1 MTESDAI
8 PEAGGPVSAGLASGK
23 LPPQLRE
30 VMFLAAAAAEA
41 GESVSAGLALGKLP
55 PQLQKLV
62 AKSSSTATIEQQ
74 RALETLTHRS
84 ANASIT
90 VLLSADDL
98 NNVVRFLASLERSP
112 SPEASRPTGV
122 LVVSTD
128 LDTRLLLVSH
138 LEKLGYHVWTADCGS
153 DAYQLGIEHSVAID
167 ALLCVGDFSD
177 LPPSELYS
185 QLKKRLPGLRCCVLA
200 ALRIKQQNDASEAQD
215 VATHPRG
222 EVAKLWP

>member
-1 MTESDAI
+1 MTESNVI

-62 AKSSSTATIEQQ
+62 AKSSSKAAIEEQD
-74 RALETLTHRS
+74 ALETSAFSR
-84 ANASIT
+84 ANASN
-90 VLLSADDL
+90 VALLSAGDL

-122 LVVSTD
+122 LVVSTG

-138 LEKLGYHVWTADCGS
+138 LEKLGYHVWTADCGC
-153 DAYQLGIEHSVAID
+153 DAYQLGIEYSVAID

-177 LPPSELYS
+177 LPPSELYG
-185 QLKKRLPGLRCCVLA
+185 QLKKQLPGLRCCVLA
-200 ALRIKQQNDASEAQD
+200 APRIKQQSHTSDAQD